1 LGTAFLIK
9 GHGGVGKSGEPGR
22 LGIPMPFDPPN
33 YKTRWVW
40 CSKAGTPG
48 KGSFGPLGHLQKC
61 KLESDYSLLDGV
73 ELLLVVADDFFES
86 FM

>member
-1 LGTAFLIK
+1 LGTVFLIK

-22 LGIPMPFDPPN
+22 LEMPMPFDPPS

-48 KGSFGPLGHLQKC
+48 TGSFGPLGHLQKY

-73 ELLLVVADDFFES
+73 ELLLVVVDDFFES